1 MPQLYPRAS
10 SNYKKM
16 WCQWQCRLFVGEA
29 CCAFACPSQVWLDSE
44 LEKARLGAAGLTAT
58 LLLVRLTPGRCSGT
72 P

>member
-44 LEKARLGAAGLTAT
+44 LEKAPAGCRRSNGDSSIGAAH
-58 LLLVRLTPGRCSGT
+58 S
-72 P
+72 